1 MSDQNKNYIKKINL
15 NYEDDESIAE
25 FISYERQAAIHDLI
39 NENSFSINEDDIG
52 GPYVIEIEISDNVL
66 IVKITNDNQSYS
78 KDHRIPINSLKKTV
92 KIYHSACNLYFDS
105 IKIQNKKEP
114 IRYKILESSVYE
126 TEDEY
131 FGKTKIY
138 KDYLK
143 IVFNDNYDESDH
155 AIFYQGCAEQGF
167 CYPIQKYIL

>member
-1 MSDQNKNYIKKINL
+1 MPDQNKNYIKKINL
-15 NYEDDESIAE
+15 NYKDGESIAE

-39 NENSFSINEDDIG
+39 NENSFSITEDDIG

-105 IKIQNKKEP
+105 IKKGSIDKIEEIEKNRRNIHNEGANKL
-114 IRYKILESSVYE
+114 IKITESNF
-126 TEDEY
+126 TM
-131 FGKTKIY
+131 
-138 KDYLK
+138 
-143 IVFNDNYDESDH
+143 DH
-155 AIFYQGCAEQGF
+155 NTSRRLFTLLYSL
-167 CYPIQKYIL
+167 YI

>member
-1 MSDQNKNYIKKINL
+1 MPDQNKNYIKKINL
-15 NYEDDESIAE
+15 NYKDGESIAE

-39 NENSFSINEDDIG
+39 NENSFSINEDDIS

-105 IKIQNKKEP
+105 IKKGSIDKIEEIEKNRRNIHNQGANK
-114 IRYKILESSVYE
+114 L
-126 TEDEY
+126 
-131 FGKTKIY
+131 
-138 KDYLK
+138 LK
-143 IVFNDNYDESDH
+143 ITESNFTMDH
-155 AIFYQGCAEQGF
+155 NTSRRMFTLLYSL
-167 CYPIQKYIL
+167 YI

>member
-1 MSDQNKNYIKKINL
+1 MPDQNKNYIKKINL
-15 NYEDDESIAE
+15 NYKDGESIAE

-105 IKIQNKKEP
+105 IKSGSIDKIEEIEKNRRNIHNEGANK
-114 IRYKILESSVYE
+114 L
-126 TEDEY
+126 
-131 FGKTKIY
+131 
-138 KDYLK
+138 LK
-143 IVFNDNYDESDH
+143 ITESNFTMDH
-155 AIFYQGCAEQGF
+155 NTSRRMFTLLYSL
-167 CYPIQKYIL
+167 YI

>member
-1 MSDQNKNYIKKINL
+1 MPDQNKNYIKKINL
-15 NYEDDESIAE
+15 NYKDGESIAE

-39 NENSFSINEDDIG
+39 NENSFSINENDIG

-105 IKIQNKKEP
+105 IKKGSIDKIEEIEKNRRNIHNEGANK
-114 IRYKILESSVYE
+114 L
-126 TEDEY
+126 
-131 FGKTKIY
+131 
-138 KDYLK
+138 LK
-143 IVFNDNYDESDH
+143 ITESNFTMDH
-155 AIFYQGCAEQGF
+155 NTSRRMFTLLYSL
-167 CYPIQKYIL
+167 YI

>member
-1 MSDQNKNYIKKINL
+1 MPDQNKNYIKKINL
-15 NYEDDESIAE
+15 NYKDGESIAE

-39 NENSFSINEDDIG
+39 NENSFSINEDDIS

-105 IKIQNKKEP
+105 IKKGSIDKIEEIEKNRRNIHNEGANK
-114 IRYKILESSVYE
+114 L
-126 TEDEY
+126 
-131 FGKTKIY
+131 
-138 KDYLK
+138 LK
-143 IVFNDNYDESDH
+143 ITESNFIMDH
-155 AIFYQGCAEQGF
+155 NTSRRMFTLLYSL
-167 CYPIQKYIL
+167 YI

>member
-15 NYEDDESIAE
+15 NYKDGESIAE

-52 GPYVIEIEISDNVL
+52 GPYIIEIEISDNVL

-105 IKIQNKKEP
+105 IKKGSIDKIEEIEKNRRNIHNQGANK
-114 IRYKILESSVYE
+114 L
-126 TEDEY
+126 
-131 FGKTKIY
+131 
-138 KDYLK
+138 LK
-143 IVFNDNYDESDH
+143 ITESNFTMDH
-155 AIFYQGCAEQGF
+155 NTSRRMFTLLYSL
-167 CYPIQKYIL
+167 YI

>member
-1 MSDQNKNYIKKINL
+1 MPDQNKNYIKKINL
-15 NYEDDESIAE
+15 NYKDGESIAE

-39 NENSFSINEDDIG
+39 NENSFSITEDDIG

-105 IKIQNKKEP
+105 IKKGSIDKIEEIEKNRRNIHNEGANKL
-114 IRYKILESSVYE
+114 IKITESNF
-126 TEDEY
+126 TM
-131 FGKTKIY
+131 
-138 KDYLK
+138 
-143 IVFNDNYDESDH
+143 DH
-155 AIFYQGCAEQGF
+155 NTSRRMFTLLYSL
-167 CYPIQKYIL
+167 YI

>member
-1 MSDQNKNYIKKINL
+1 MPDQNKNYIKKINL
-15 NYEDDESIAE
+15 NYKDGESIAE

-52 GPYVIEIEISDNVL
+52 GPYDIEIEISDNVL

-105 IKIQNKKEP
+105 IKKGSIDKIEEIEKNRRNIHNEGANK
-114 IRYKILESSVYE
+114 L
-126 TEDEY
+126 
-131 FGKTKIY
+131 
-138 KDYLK
+138 LK
-143 IVFNDNYDESDH
+143 ITESNFTMDH
-155 AIFYQGCAEQGF
+155 NTSRRMFTLLYSL
-167 CYPIQKYIL
+167 YI

>member
-1 MSDQNKNYIKKINL
+1 MPDQNKNYIKKINL
-15 NYEDDESIAE
+15 NYKDGETIAE

-105 IKIQNKKEP
+105 IKKGSIDKIEEIEKNRRNIHNEGANKL
-114 IRYKILESSVYE
+114 IKITESNF
-126 TEDEY
+126 TM
-131 FGKTKIY
+131 
-138 KDYLK
+138 
-143 IVFNDNYDESDH
+143 DH
-155 AIFYQGCAEQGF
+155 NTSRRMFTLLYSL
-167 CYPIQKYIL
+167 YI

>member
-1 MSDQNKNYIKKINL
+1 MPDQNKNYIKKINL
-15 NYEDDESIAE
+15 NYKDGESIAE

-105 IKIQNKKEP
+105 IKKGSIDKIEEIEKNRRNIHNEGANKL
-114 IRYKILESSVYE
+114 IKITESNF
-126 TEDEY
+126 T
-131 FGKTKIY
+131 I
-138 KDYLK
+138 
-143 IVFNDNYDESDH
+143 DH
-155 AIFYQGCAEQGF
+155 NTSRRLFTLLYSL
-167 CYPIQKYIL
+167 YI

>member
-1 MSDQNKNYIKKINL
+1 MPDQNKNYIKKINL
-15 NYEDDESIAE
+15 KYDDKVEVPE

-39 NENSFSINEDDIG
+39 NENSFSINEDDID

-105 IKIQNKKEP
+105 IKKGSIDKIEEIEKNRRNIHNEGANK
-114 IRYKILESSVYE
+114 L
-126 TEDEY
+126 
-131 FGKTKIY
+131 
-138 KDYLK
+138 LK
-143 IVFNDNYDESDH
+143 ITESNFTMDH
-155 AIFYQGCAEQGF
+155 NTSRRMFTLLYSL
-167 CYPIQKYIL
+167 YI

>member
-15 NYEDDESIAE
+15 NYKDGESIAE

-39 NENSFSINEDDIG
+39 NENSFSINEDDID

-105 IKIQNKKEP
+105 IKKGSIDKIEEIEKNRRNIHNEGANK
-114 IRYKILESSVYE
+114 L
-126 TEDEY
+126 
-131 FGKTKIY
+131 
-138 KDYLK
+138 LK
-143 IVFNDNYDESDH
+143 ITESNFTMDH
-155 AIFYQGCAEQGF
+155 NTSRRMFTLLYSL
-167 CYPIQKYIL
+167 YI

>member
-15 NYEDDESIAE
+15 NYKDGESIAE

-66 IVKITNDNQSYS
+66 IVNITNDNQLYS
-78 KDHRIPINSLKKTV
+78 KNYRVPINSLKKTV

-105 IKIQNKKEP
+105 IKKGSIDKIEEIEKNRRNIHNEGANK
-114 IRYKILESSVYE
+114 L
-126 TEDEY
+126 
-131 FGKTKIY
+131 
-138 KDYLK
+138 LK
-143 IVFNDNYDESDH
+143 ITESNFIMDH
-155 AIFYQGCAEQGF
+155 NTSRRMFTLLYSL
-167 CYPIQKYIL
+167 YI

>member
-1 MSDQNKNYIKKINL
+1 MPDQNKNYIKKINL
-15 NYEDDESIAE
+15 NYKDGESIAE

-39 NENSFSINEDDIG
+39 NENSFSINEDDIS

-105 IKIQNKKEP
+105 IKKGSIDKIEEIEKNRRNIHNEGANKL
-114 IRYKILESSVYE
+114 IKITESNF
-126 TEDEY
+126 TM
-131 FGKTKIY
+131 
-138 KDYLK
+138 
-143 IVFNDNYDESDH
+143 DH
-155 AIFYQGCAEQGF
+155 NTSRRMFTLLYSL
-167 CYPIQKYIL
+167 YI

>member
-1 MSDQNKNYIKKINL
+1 MPDQNKNYIKKINL
-15 NYEDDESIAE
+15 NYKDGESIAE

-105 IKIQNKKEP
+105 IKKGSIDKIEEIEKNRRNIHNEGANKL
-114 IRYKILESSVYE
+114 IKITESNF
-126 TEDEY
+126 TM
-131 FGKTKIY
+131 
-138 KDYLK
+138 
-143 IVFNDNYDESDH
+143 DH
-155 AIFYQGCAEQGF
+155 NTSRRMFTLLYSL
-167 CYPIQKYIL
+167 YI

>member
-1 MSDQNKNYIKKINL
+1 MPDQNKNYIKKINL
-15 NYEDDESIAE
+15 NYKDGESIAE

-66 IVKITNDNQSYS
+66 IVKITNDDQSYS

-105 IKIQNKKEP
+105 IKKGSIDKIEEIEKNRRNIHNEGANK
-114 IRYKILESSVYE
+114 L
-126 TEDEY
+126 
-131 FGKTKIY
+131 
-138 KDYLK
+138 LK
-143 IVFNDNYDESDH
+143 ITESNFTMDH
-155 AIFYQGCAEQGF
+155 NTSRRMFTLLYSL
-167 CYPIQKYIL
+167 YI

>member
-1 MSDQNKNYIKKINL
+1 MPDQNKNYIKKINL
-15 NYEDDESIAE
+15 NYKDDESIAE

-105 IKIQNKKEP
+105 IKKGSIDKIEEIEKNRRNIHNEGANK
-114 IRYKILESSVYE
+114 L
-126 TEDEY
+126 
-131 FGKTKIY
+131 
-138 KDYLK
+138 LK
-143 IVFNDNYDESDH
+143 ITESNFTMDH
-155 AIFYQGCAEQGF
+155 NTSRRMFTLLYSL
-167 CYPIQKYIL
+167 YI

>member
-1 MSDQNKNYIKKINL
+1 MPDQNKNYIKKINL
-15 NYEDDESIAE
+15 NYKDGESIAE

-52 GPYVIEIEISDNVL
+52 GPYIIEIEISDNVL

-105 IKIQNKKEP
+105 IKKGSIDKIEEIEKNRRNIHNEGANK
-114 IRYKILESSVYE
+114 L
-126 TEDEY
+126 
-131 FGKTKIY
+131 
-138 KDYLK
+138 LK
-143 IVFNDNYDESDH
+143 ITESNFTMDH
-155 AIFYQGCAEQGF
+155 NTSRRMFTLLYSL
-167 CYPIQKYIL
+167 YI

>member
-1 MSDQNKNYIKKINL
+1 MPDQNKNYIKKINL
-15 NYEDDESIAE
+15 NYKDGESIAE

-52 GPYVIEIEISDNVL
+52 GPYDIEIEISDNVL

-105 IKIQNKKEP
+105 IKKGSID
-114 IRYKILESSVYE
+114 KIEEIEKNRRNIHNEGADQLI
-126 TEDEY
+126 
-131 FGKTKIY
+131 KITKPH
-138 KDYLK
+138 
-143 IVFNDNYDESDH
+143 FTMDH
-155 AIFYQGCAEQGF
+155 NTSRRIFTLLYSL
-167 CYPIQKYIL
+167 YI

>member
-1 MSDQNKNYIKKINL
+1 MSDKNKNYIKKINL
-15 NYEDDESIAE
+15 NYKDGESIAE

-105 IKIQNKKEP
+105 IKKGSIDKIEEIEKNRRNIHNEGANK
-114 IRYKILESSVYE
+114 L
-126 TEDEY
+126 
-131 FGKTKIY
+131 
-138 KDYLK
+138 LK
-143 IVFNDNYDESDH
+143 ITESNFTMDH
-155 AIFYQGCAEQGF
+155 NTSRRMFTLLYSL
-167 CYPIQKYIL
+167 YI

>member
-15 NYEDDESIAE
+15 NYKDGESIAE

-105 IKIQNKKEP
+105 IKKGSIDKIEEIEKNRRNIHNEGANK
-114 IRYKILESSVYE
+114 L
-126 TEDEY
+126 
-131 FGKTKIY
+131 
-138 KDYLK
+138 LK
-143 IVFNDNYDESDH
+143 ITQSNFTMDH
-155 AIFYQGCAEQGF
+155 NTSRRMFTLLYSL
-167 CYPIQKYIL
+167 YI

>member
-1 MSDQNKNYIKKINL
+1 MPDQNKNYIKKINL
-15 NYEDDESIAE
+15 NYKDGESIAE

-105 IKIQNKKEP
+105 IKKGSIDKIEEIEKNRRNIHNEGANKL
-114 IRYKILESSVYE
+114 IKITESNF
-126 TEDEY
+126 TM
-131 FGKTKIY
+131 
-138 KDYLK
+138 
-143 IVFNDNYDESDH
+143 DH
-155 AIFYQGCAEQGF
+155 NTSRRLFTLLYSL
-167 CYPIQKYIL
+167 YI

>member
-1 MSDQNKNYIKKINL
+1 MPDQNKNYIKKINL
-15 NYEDDESIAE
+15 NYKDGESIAE

-39 NENSFSINEDDIG
+39 IENSFSINEDDIG

-105 IKIQNKKEP
+105 IKKGSIDKIEEIEKNRRNIHNEGANK
-114 IRYKILESSVYE
+114 L
-126 TEDEY
+126 
-131 FGKTKIY
+131 
-138 KDYLK
+138 LK
-143 IVFNDNYDESDH
+143 ITESNFTMDH
-155 AIFYQGCAEQGF
+155 NTSRRMFTLLYSL
-167 CYPIQKYIL
+167 YI

>member
-1 MSDQNKNYIKKINL
+1 MPDQNKNYIKKINL
-15 NYEDDESIAE
+15 NYKDGESIAE

-39 NENSFSINEDDIG
+39 NENSFSINEDDIS

-105 IKIQNKKEP
+105 IKKGSIDKIEEIEKNRRNIHNEGANK
-114 IRYKILESSVYE
+114 L
-126 TEDEY
+126 
-131 FGKTKIY
+131 
-138 KDYLK
+138 LK
-143 IVFNDNYDESDH
+143 ITQSNFTMDH
-155 AIFYQGCAEQGF
+155 NTSRRMFTLLYSL
-167 CYPIQKYIL
+167 YI

>member
-1 MSDQNKNYIKKINL
+1 MPDQNKNYIKKINL
-15 NYEDDESIAE
+15 NYKDGESIAE

-39 NENSFSINEDDIG
+39 NENSFSINEDDID

-105 IKIQNKKEP
+105 IKKGSIDKIEEIEKNRRNIHNQGANK
-114 IRYKILESSVYE
+114 L
-126 TEDEY
+126 
-131 FGKTKIY
+131 
-138 KDYLK
+138 LK
-143 IVFNDNYDESDH
+143 ITESNFTMDH
-155 AIFYQGCAEQGF
+155 NTSRRMFTLLYSL
-167 CYPIQKYIL
+167 YI